1 MTKWIIRIILFGF
14 CVFMIAQG
22 GYLISNLKADMKYK
36 QELRKE
42 YINF

>member
-22 GYLISNLKADMKYK
+22 SHLISNLKADMKYK

>member
-22 GYLISNLKADMKYK
+22 NHLISKLKTDLKHQ

>member
-14 CVFMIAQG
+14 CVFMISQG
-22 GYLISNLKADMKYK
+22 IHLISNLKADIKYQ